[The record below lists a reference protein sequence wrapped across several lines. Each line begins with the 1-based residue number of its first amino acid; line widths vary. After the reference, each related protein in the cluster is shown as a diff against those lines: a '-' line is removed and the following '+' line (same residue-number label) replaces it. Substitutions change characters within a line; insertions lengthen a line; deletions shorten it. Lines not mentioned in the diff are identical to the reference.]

1 MAAVT
6 RWTEYAVTAT
16 TYVASSFT
24 RGQRGYKDS
33 TLLTNEDSFTI
44 TSSNNKLYLNMD
56 GAGAY
61 ILTLA
66 SGTGLDPRLVA
77 KDIAEKTHAYDTADR
92 YQMAQCEWGC
102 LAGSNINGFRIY
114 SGTIGSSS
122 SLTVASGANTAHLT
136 LGFSVGAGT
145 GGVNTSLGSGA
156 YTFNGDVV
164 TSGTWYGF
172 WDETY
177 RIMIGEDEA
186 GDAKA
191 NGITSTVVGG
201 SNTYAGT
208 MTTAGI
214 YADDV
219 HTPDTYIINID
230 TTNGTTVGA
239 GAGNVP
245 RYKITGHNNDNN
257 PSDWVD
263 ILYADYWFPVGTQ
276 GVKVKWTDA
285 VFNTVA
291 TGWTVNVESPQYAAG
306 TNTTSPVG
314 LAKYVWAS
322 NRGDD
327 SGNNPVTTISGGYTA
342 LGDRGLY
349 ITFSGSTDLAAR
361 EVYAVM
367 CRAPQ
372 PYQYAITQ
380 LNYGNVTV
388 STESPVKTVAFE
400 IMSGAYEISS
410 VKFGLQSDGSFSHHD
425 QGDSDTE
432 FRFGTVGPENNAT
445 TKTGGGSSSEWYPTV
460 LATDIDDDTP
470 PAYLYATE
478 DDLAVVASADLSEDL
493 GSQQTYLQA
502 DPIWLCIR
510 LGANETGANS
520 TINYRLYFDYS

>member
-6 RWTEYAVTAT
+6 RWTEYSVSAT
-16 TYVASSFT
+16 TYVASSYT

-33 TLLTNEDSFTI
+33 TTLTTEDTFTI
-44 TSSNNKLYLNMD
+44 TSSNNKLYVNLD
-56 GAGAY
+56 GAGSQT
-61 ILTLA
+61 LTLA
-66 SGTGLDPRLVA
+66 SGTNLDPRFVA
-77 KDIAEKTHAYDTADR
+77 KNITEQLHAADTADR
-92 YQMAQCEWGC
+92 YQLAQCEWGC
-102 LAGSNINGFRIY
+102 LPGSNINGFRLF
-114 SGTIGSSS
+114 SGTIGASSS
-122 SLTVASGANTAHLT
+122 VTVASGSNTAHLT
-136 LGFSVGAGT
+136 LGFTAAAGT
-145 GGVNTSLGSGA
+145 GGSATGFGGTA
-156 YTFNGDVV
+156 YTFNGDVL

-177 RIMIGEDEA
+177 MIMIGEDEA
-186 GDAKA
+186 GAQNA
-191 NGITSTVVGG
+191 HGITSTVKGG
-201 SNTYAGT
+201 TYAGT

-214 YADDV
+214 YTDTL
-219 HTPDTYIINID
+219 HTADTYVINID

-245 RYKITGHNNDNN
+245 RYKVTGHNDDNN
-257 PSDWVD
+257 PSNWVD
-263 ILYADYWFPVGTQ
+263 ILYADYWYPVGTQ

-291 TGWTVNVESPQYAAG
+291 TGWTVNVEAPQYAGG
-306 TNTTSPVG
+306 TTTSLPQG

-327 SGNNPVTTISGGYTA
+327 SLNNPITTISGGYTR
-342 LGDRGLY
+342 LGTRGLY
-349 ITFSGSTDLAAR
+349 VTFSGSTDLAAR
-361 EVYAVM
+361 EVYFVM

-372 PYQYAITQ
+372 PASYAITQ

-388 STESPVKTVAFE
+388 STESPVKSVAFE

-410 VKFGLQSDGSFSHHD
+410 VKFGLQNEGSFSHHD
-425 QGDSDTE
+425 TGDGDTE
-432 FRFGTVGPENNAT
+432 FRFGTVGPENNA
-445 TKTGGGSSSEWYPTV
+445 GSVPTDGQEWWPDIA
-460 LATDIDDDTP
+460 ATDIDSDTP

-478 DDLAVVASADLSEDL
+478 DDLAEVASADLSEDV

>member
-6 RWTEYAVTAT
+6 RWTEYSVDAT

-24 RGQRGYKDS
+24 RGERGYKDS
-33 TLLTNEDSFTI
+33 TLLTNEDTFTL

-56 GAGAY
+56 GAGSFT
-61 ILTLA
+61 LTLA

-77 KDIAEKTHAYDTADR
+77 KDITEKTHAYDTADR
-92 YQMAQCEWGC
+92 YQMAQCDWGC
-102 LAGSNINGFRIY
+102 LAGSNINGFRMY

-122 SLTVASGANTAHLT
+122 SMSVASGVDTAHLT

-145 GGVNTSLGSGA
+145 GGVNTSFGGA
-156 YTFNGDVV
+156 TYSFNGDVL

-177 RIMIGEDEA
+177 QIMIGEDEA

-191 NGITSTVVGG
+191 HGITSTVVGG
-201 SNTYAGT
+201 SNTYVGT

-214 YADDV
+214 YADNV

-239 GAGNVP
+239 GAGNGP
-245 RYKITGHNNDNN
+245 RYKITGHASDNN

-263 ILYADYWFPVGTQ
+263 ILYADYWYPVGTQ

-285 VFNTVA
+285 VFNTVS
-291 TGWTVNVESPQYAAG
+291 TGWTVAVESPQYAAG
-306 TNTTSPVG
+306 TNTTAPQG
-314 LAKYVWAS
+314 IAKYVWAS

-327 SGNNPVTTISGGYTA
+327 SLNNPVTTVSGGYTA

-349 ITFSGSTDLAAR
+349 ITFSGSTDLGAR
-361 EVYAVM
+361 EVYHVM

-372 PYQYAITQ
+372 PSTYAITQ

-425 QGDSDTE
+425 QGDDDTY

-445 TKTGGGSSSEWYPTV
+445 VGAATSSEWYPGIA
-460 LATDIDDDTP
+460 ATDIDSDTP

-502 DPIWLCIR
+502 DPLWLCIR

>member
-6 RWTEYAVTAT
+6 RWTEYAVSAT

-24 RGQRGYKDS
+24 RGTRGYKDS
-33 TLLTNEDSFTI
+33 TLLTTEDTFTL

-56 GAGAY
+56 GAGAF

-102 LAGSNINGFRIY
+102 LPGSNINGFRIY

-122 SLTVASGANTAHLT
+122 SVTVASGADTAHLT

-145 GGVNTSLGSGA
+145 GGSNNPPYGPPA
-156 YTFNGDVV
+156 YTFNGDVL

-172 WDETY
+172 WDENY
-177 RIMIGEDEA
+177 EIMIGTND
-186 GDAKA
+186 
-191 NGITSTVVGG
+191 GITSTVKGG

-208 MTTAGI
+208 MTTGGFYSDNLITA
-214 YADDV
+214 
-219 HTPDTYIINID
+219 DTYIINID

-245 RYKITGHNNDNN
+245 RYKITGHGTDNN
-257 PSDWVD
+257 PSNWVD
-263 ILYADYWFPVGTQ
+263 ILYADYWYPVGSQ

-285 VFNTVA
+285 VFNTVS
-291 TGWTVNVESPQYAAG
+291 TGWTVSVQAPQYATG
-306 TNTTSPVG
+306 SNTTAPVG
-314 LAKYVWAS
+314 LAEYVWGS

-327 SGNNPVTTISGGYTA
+327 SGDNPVTTISGGYTA

-349 ITFSGSTDLAAR
+349 ITFSGSTDLGAR
-361 EVYAVM
+361 SVFQVM

-372 PYQYAITQ
+372 PSSYAITL

-400 IMSGAYEISS
+400 IMSGAYEVSS

-425 QGDSDTE
+425 QGDDDTY

-445 TKTGGGSSSEWYPTV
+445 AGAATSSEWWPDV
-460 LATDIDDDTP
+460 AATDIDSDTP